1 MWFILWIILSV
12 VVGNLGSKRTIGY
25 GWALFW
31 SLIFSPIVGV
41 IIVLCYPRK
50 EDVEYQERMLAATRR
65 AAEKSELDEIIK
77 AKSLL
82 DQGVLSPEEFAKI
95 KFRITGISTSSD
107 ANKSPEVI
115 SEIEST
121 TNLETINKEIVNN
134 QEGELK
140 GDDQGENSIKSYSV
154 KGYLK
159 KNIPLVFLAALLFAA
174 FILFINTPTSTSNK
188 KPARTQK
195 TTLPSDVVSRHIR
208 TGTINTIA
216 DGFDVQ
222 HVNIWSS
229 CSNGRYKLYHLNNGM
244 KVEIVDEND
253 DYYKVRPLDE
263 PSKEAGWCMK
273 GFVK

>member
-1 MWFILWIILSV
+1 MWFILWIILSF

-31 SLIFSPIVGV
+31 SLIFSPIIGV

-65 AAEKSELDEIIK
+65 AAEKSELDELIK

-107 ANKSPEVI
+107 ENKSSDVVDVI
-115 SEIEST
+115 EDAPRSGDQQEANSDQDIS
-121 TNLETINKEIVNN
+121 LEDGQGNDFIN
-134 QEGELK
+134 
-140 GDDQGENSIKSYSV
+140 SYSV
-154 KGYLK
+154 KNYLK
-159 KNIPLVFLAALLFAA
+159 NNLPLIFLAALFFVA
-174 FILFINTPTSTSNK
+174 FILFINTPSSTSNK
-188 KPARTQK
+188 KTTRTEK
-195 TTLPSDVVSRHIR
+195 TTLTPEVISRHIR

-216 DGFDVQ
+216 DGFDVR

-229 CSNGRYKLYHLNNGM
+229 CSNGRYKLYHLNNGI

-253 DYYKVRPLDE
+253 IYYKVRPLNE

>member
-65 AAEKSELDEIIK
+65 AAEKSELDELIK

-95 KFRITGISTSSD
+95 KFRITGISTSND
-107 ANKSPEVI
+107 ENKSPEVI
-115 SEIEST
+115 GVIEDASHLGDQHKA
-121 TNLETINKEIVNN
+121 NSDQNVSLEDGHGN
-134 QEGELK
+134 
-140 GDDQGENSIKSYSV
+140 NSIDSYSLES
-154 KGYLK
+154 YLK
-159 KNIPLVFLAALLFAA
+159 RNIPLVIAIILIAVA
-174 FILFINTPTSTSNK
+174 FISFINIITTSNSSQSSTIT
-188 KPARTQK
+188 PE
-195 TTLPSDVVSRHIR
+195 VVSRHVR
-208 TGTINTIA
+208 TGTINTIV
-216 DGFDVQ
+216 DGCDVYY
-222 HVNIWSS
+222 VNIWSS
-229 CSNGRYKLYHLNNGM
+229 CSDERYKLYHLKNGV
-244 KVEIVDEND
+244 KVEIVDDNGV
-253 DYYKVRPLDE
+253 YYKVRPLDE

>member
-1 MWFILWIILSV
+1 MWFILWVILSF

-31 SLIFSPIVGV
+31 SLIFSPIVGA

-65 AAEKSELDEIIK
+65 AAEKSELDELIK

-107 ANKSPEVI
+107 ENKSPEVVGV
-115 SEIEST
+115 IEDAPQSGDQ
-121 TNLETINKEIVNN
+121 
-134 QEGELK
+134 QE
-140 GDDQGENSIKSYSV
+140 ENSDQECSLEDGQGNNSINSYSV
-154 KGYLK
+154 KNYLK
-159 KNIPLVFLAALLFAA
+159 KNLPVIFLAALFFVA
-174 FILFINTPTSTSNK
+174 FIQILNTPSSTSNK
-188 KPARTQK
+188 KTTRTEK
-195 TTLPSDVVSRHIR
+195 TTLTPEVVSRHIR
-208 TGTINTIA
+208 TGTINTIV

-229 CSNGRYKLYHLNNGM
+229 CSDGRYKLYHLNNGI

-253 DYYKVRPLDE
+253 DYYRVRPLDE